1 MPNYVKTFFQKDNL
15 KRNIRS
21 FLLLLIGTFIVSAG
35 NAFFLIPFSII
46 SGGVSG
52 ITILT
57 AEFIAPDIMSYILNW
72 ALFVLGL
79 ILLGFKFTI
88 SSLISTIFYPI
99 FISIF
104 LRTSLLPEFLDVLLG
119 ANSNYILENG
129 IITNL
134 SSLKAVNAG
143 FLLVIGLLG
152 GMLVGVGCS
161 ITFHGGGSTGG
172 IDILTFIVSKFTGVK
187 ESIPFFLFD
196 GGIVLIGI
204 IIDLTKGN
212 SIALIGGLVG
222 IISAFICS
230 LMVEIIYSGQTSA
243 YCVDIVTDK
252 VDEISQFAIKELDRS
267 ATISK
272 VVGAYSKEEKTMVRI
287 VFSRRDY
294 NKIRNAIAKI
304 DPKAFCTF
312 YQTLFTGGEGFENMN
327 LNSSQRYLKSL
338 KSKIKTRKRDEKTAQ
353 EAEKIEKEDERK

>member
-1 MPNYVKTFFQKDNL
+1 MREVIKTFFKKENL
-15 KRNIRS
+15 IRNIRS
-21 FLLLLIGTFIVSAG
+21 LIFVLIGTFILSIG

-57 AEFIAPDIMSYILNW
+57 ADFIAPDIMSYILNW
-72 ALFVLGL
+72 TLFVLGL
-79 ILLGFKFTI
+79 IFLGFKFTL

-99 FISIF
+99 FLSIF
-104 LRTSLLPEFLDVLLG
+104 LRTPIQTEFLTALLNG
-119 ANSNYILENG
+119 NNFILDNG

-134 SSLKAVNAG
+134 SEIKIINAG
-143 FLLVIGLLG
+143 FLLVIGFLG

-172 IDILTFIVSKFTGVK
+172 VDILTFIISKFTGVK
-187 ESIPFFLFD
+187 ESITFFLLD
-196 GGIVLIGI
+196 GAIVLIGI
-204 IIDLTKGN
+204 IIDVTAGN

-230 LMVEIIYSGQTSA
+230 LMVEIIYTGQTSA

-252 VDEISQFAIKELDRS
+252 VEEVCKFSIDELDRS
-267 ATISK
+267 ATILTVK
-272 VVGAYSKEEKTMVRI
+272 GAYSKSEKTMVRI

-294 NKIRNAIAKI
+294 NKVRNGIAKI

-312 YQTLFTGGEGFENMN
+312 YQTLFTGGEGFDSI
-327 LNSSQRYLKSL
+327 SSDNGKRYISFLK
-338 KSKIKTRKRDEKTAQ
+338 KIKIKKSDKTKDE
-353 EAEKIEKEDERK
+353 

>member
-1 MPNYVKTFFQKDNL
+1 MLNYIKAFFKKENL

-21 FLLLLIGTFIVSAG
+21 LTLVLIGTFIVSAG

-104 LRTSLLPEFLDVLLG
+104 LRTSILPEFLNVLLG
-119 ANSNYILENG
+119 EGSGFVLENG

-134 SSLKAVNAG
+134 SQLLMVDGG

-152 GMLVGVGCS
+152 GMMVGVGCS

-172 IDILTFIVSKFTGVK
+172 IDILT
-187 ESIPFFLFD
+187 L
-196 GGIVLIGI
+196 
-204 IIDLTKGN
+204 
-212 SIALIGGLVG
+212 
-222 IISAFICS
+222 
-230 LMVEIIYSGQTSA
+230 
-243 YCVDIVTDK
+243 
-252 VDEISQFAIKELDRS
+252 
-267 ATISK
+267 
-272 VVGAYSKEEKTMVRI
+272 
-287 VFSRRDY
+287 
-294 NKIRNAIAKI
+294 
-304 DPKAFCTF
+304 
-312 YQTLFTGGEGFENMN
+312 
-327 LNSSQRYLKSL
+327 
-338 KSKIKTRKRDEKTAQ
+338 
-353 EAEKIEKEDERK
+353 

>member
-1 MPNYVKTFFQKDNL
+1 MREIIKTFFKKENL
-15 KRNIRS
+15 IRNIRS
-21 FLLLLIGTFIVSAG
+21 LIFVLIGTFILSIG

-57 AEFIAPDIMSYILNW
+57 ADFIAPDIMSYILNW
-72 ALFVLGL
+72 TFFVLGL
-79 ILLGFKFTI
+79 IFLGFKFTL

-99 FISIF
+99 FLSIF
-104 LRTSLLPEFLDVLLG
+104 LRTPIQTEFLTALLNG
-119 ANSNYILENG
+119 NNFILDNG
-129 IITNL
+129 VITNL
-134 SSLKAVNAG
+134 NLSEIEIVNAG
-143 FLLVIGLLG
+143 FLLVIGFLG

-172 IDILTFIVSKFTGVK
+172 VDILTFIISKFTGVK
-187 ESIPFFLFD
+187 ESIIFFLLD
-196 GGIVLIGI
+196 GAIVLIGI
-204 IIDLTKGN
+204 IIDATASN

-230 LMVEIIYSGQTSA
+230 LMVEIIYTGQTSA

-252 VDEISQFAIKELDRS
+252 VEEVCKFSIDELDRS
-267 ATISK
+267 ATILTVK
-272 VVGAYSKEEKTMVRI
+272 GAYSKSEKTMVRI

-294 NKIRNAIAKI
+294 NKVRNSIAKI

-312 YQTLFTGGEGFENMN
+312 YQTLFTGGEGFDSI
-327 LNSSQRYLKSL
+327 SSDNGKRYISFLK
-338 KSKIKTRKRDEKTAQ
+338 KIKIKKSDKNKDE
-353 EAEKIEKEDERK
+353 

>member
-1 MPNYVKTFFQKDNL
+1 MLNYLRGFFAKDNL
-15 KRNIRS
+15 KRNLRS
-21 FLLLLIGTFIVSAG
+21 FFLLLIGTLIVSIG

-57 AEFIAPDIMSYILNW
+57 ASFIAPDIMSYILNW
-72 ALFVLGL
+72 FLFIIGL

-99 FISIF
+99 FLSVF
-104 LRTSLLPEFLDVLLG
+104 LRTNILRGFLNILLG
-119 ANSNYILENG
+119 TNNYVLDNG

-134 SSLKAVNAG
+134 ADLSIVNAG

-152 GMLVGVGCS
+152 GMIVGVGCS
-161 ITFHGGGSTGG
+161 LTFHGGGSTGG
-172 IDILTFIVSKFTGVK
+172 VDILTFIVSKFTGIK

-204 IIDLTKGN
+204 IIDVVVGDTISL
-212 SIALIGGLVG
+212 LGGLVG
-222 IISAFICS
+222 IISAFMCS

-243 YCVDIVTDK
+243 YCVDIITDK
-252 VDEISQFAIKELDRS
+252 VDEISEFAIKELDRS
-267 ATISK
+267 ATILK
-272 VVGAYSKEEKTMVRI
+272 VLGAYSGDEKRMVRI
-287 VFSRRDY
+287 AFSRRDY
-294 NKIRNAIAKI
+294 NKVRNGIAKI

-312 YQTLFTGGEGFENMN
+312 YQTLFIGGEGFENMSI
-327 LNSSQRYLKSL
+327 SSSERYFKSL
-338 KSKIKTRKRDEKTAQ
+338 KEKIKNKKGKTKDNGKQ
-353 EAEKIEKEDERK
+353 

>member
-1 MPNYVKTFFQKDNL
+1 MLNYIKAFFKKENL

-21 FLLLLIGTFIVSAG
+21 LTLVLIGTFIVSAG

-104 LRTSLLPEFLDVLLG
+104 LRTSILPEFLNVLLG
-119 ANSNYILENG
+119 EGSGFVLENG

-134 SSLKAVNAG
+134 SQLLMVDGG

-152 GMLVGVGCS
+152 GMMVGVGCS

-172 IDILTFIVSKFTGVK
+172 IDILTFIVSKFTGIK
-187 ESIPFFLFD
+187 ESIPFFLFS
-196 GGIVLIGI
+196 V
-204 IIDLTKGN
+204 
-212 SIALIGGLVG
+212 
-222 IISAFICS
+222 
-230 LMVEIIYSGQTSA
+230 MSGQ
-243 YCVDIVTDK
+243 C
-252 VDEISQFAIKELDRS
+252 
-267 ATISK
+267 
-272 VVGAYSKEEKTMVRI
+272 GM
-287 VFSRRDY
+287 
-294 NKIRNAIAKI
+294 
-304 DPKAFCTF
+304 
-312 YQTLFTGGEGFENMN
+312 
-327 LNSSQRYLKSL
+327 
-338 KSKIKTRKRDEKTAQ
+338 
-353 EAEKIEKEDERK
+353 

>member
-1 MPNYVKTFFQKDNL
+1 MREVIKTFS
-15 KRNIRS
+15 I
-21 FLLLLIGTFIVSAG
+21 G

-57 AEFIAPDIMSYILNW
+57 ADFIAPDIMSYILNW
-72 ALFVLGL
+72 TLFVLGL
-79 ILLGFKFTI
+79 IFLGFKFTL

-99 FISIF
+99 FLSIF
-104 LRTSLLPEFLDVLLG
+104 LRTPIQTEFLTALLNG
-119 ANSNYILENG
+119 NNFILDNG

-134 SSLKAVNAG
+134 SEIKIINAG
-143 FLLVIGLLG
+143 FLLVIGFLG

-161 ITFHGGGSTGG
+161 ITVHGGGSTGG
-172 IDILTFIVSKFTGVK
+172 VDILTFIMSKFTGVK
-187 ESIPFFLFD
+187 ESIIFFLLD
-196 GGIVLIGI
+196 GEIVLIGI
-204 IIDLTKGN
+204 IIDVTASN

-230 LMVEIIYSGQTSA
+230 LMVEIIYTGQTSA

-252 VDEISQFAIKELDRS
+252 VEEVCKFSIDELDRS
-267 ATISK
+267 ATILTVK
-272 VVGAYSKEEKTMVRI
+272 GAYSQSEKTMVRI

-294 NKIRNAIAKI
+294 NKVRNSIAKI

-312 YQTLFTGGEGFENMN
+312 YQTLFTGGEGFDSI
-327 LNSSQRYLKSL
+327 SSDNGKRYISFLK
-338 KSKIKTRKRDEKTAQ
+338 KIKIKKSDKNKDE
-353 EAEKIEKEDERK
+353 